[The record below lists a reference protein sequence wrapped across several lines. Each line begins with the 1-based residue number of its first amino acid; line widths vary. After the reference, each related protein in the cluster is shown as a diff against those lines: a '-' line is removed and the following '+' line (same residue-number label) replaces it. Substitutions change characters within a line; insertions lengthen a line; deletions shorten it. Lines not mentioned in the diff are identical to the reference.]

1 MNIATLIIEI
11 FFLLLL
17 LFQIICLLYCLLYKI
32 GKKRGF
38 MESLEENQ
46 IIDVVLDKTM
56 REILTDEQIEKFSA
70 RLGANF
76 QSKIT
81 EIQFN
86 KNKEENED
94 ERN

>member
-17 LFQIICLLYCLLYKI
+17 LFQIICLSYKI

-46 IIDVVLDKTM
+46 RIDVVLYKTM
-56 REILTDEQIEKFSA
+56 REFLTDEQIEKFSA
-70 RLGANF
+70 RLRANWE
-76 QSKIT
+76 SEKT
-81 EIQFN
+81 EMKFH
-86 KNKEENED
+86 KNRKY
-94 ERN
+94 ERDQ

>member
-17 LFQIICLLYCLLYKI
+17 LFQIICLSYKI

-46 IIDVVLDKTM
+46 IIDVVLYKTM
-56 REILTDEQIEKFSA
+56 REFLTDEQIEKFSA
-70 RLGANF
+70 HLRANWE
-76 QSKIT
+76 SEKT
-81 EIQFN
+81 EMKFH
-86 KNKEENED
+86 KNRKY
-94 ERN
+94 ERDQ